1 VLTLPMA
8 RTAVRRR
15 PEPVGLSVGAGY
27 VDGVTAD
34 RATVAVRAAEAG
46 AAVAEAAFRGDLT
59 VETKS
64 GDTDVVTAADREA
77 QAAVVQR
84 IRESFPD
91 DAVVGE
97 EEGQASTVPE
107 EGTAWVIDP
116 IDGTNN
122 FVRGMR
128 LYATSVAVVEDGEP
142 VAAANVL
149 PSLGDTYVADRE
161 SARRNGEPISVS
173 DRRDPSGAV
182 VAPTIWWDFDRREE
196 YGRAT
201 TAIVERFADMRRIG
215 CAQAALSLVADGA
228 IEGVLTNVDPN
239 PWDSIAGVHLV
250 RNAGGTVTDLSGDRW
265 THDAT
270 GLVASNGHVHDAV
283 LSAAREIAPSTD
295 R

>member
-1 VLTLPMA
+1 MTD
-8 RTAVRRR
+8 
-15 PEPVGLSVGAGY
+15 E
-27 VDGVTAD
+27 
-34 RATVAVRAAEAG
+34 RATVAVEAAEAG
-46 AAVAEAAFRGDLT
+46 AAVAHAAFRGDLT

-77 QAAVVQR
+77 QAAVVER

-97 EEGQASTVPE
+97 EEGAASTVPD
-107 EGTAWVIDP
+107 GGVAWVIDP

-122 FVRGMR
+122 FVRGIR
-128 LYATSVAVVEDGEP
+128 QYATSVAVVRDGDP

-149 PSLGDTYVADRE
+149 PSLGDAYVAGGE
-161 SARRNGEPISVS
+161 TTRRNGEVVGVS
-173 DRRDPSGAV
+173 ERTDPARSV

-196 YGRAT
+196 YGRAA

-228 IEGVLTNVDPN
+228 VEGVITNVDAH
-239 PWDSIAGVHLV
+239 PWDTIAGVHLV
-250 RNAGGTVTDLSGDRW
+250 RQAGGRVTDLRGDRW
-265 THDAT
+265 RHDAT
-270 GLVASNGHVHDAV
+270 GLVATNGQVHDAA
-283 LSAAREIAPSTD
+283 LDAAREIAPSSE